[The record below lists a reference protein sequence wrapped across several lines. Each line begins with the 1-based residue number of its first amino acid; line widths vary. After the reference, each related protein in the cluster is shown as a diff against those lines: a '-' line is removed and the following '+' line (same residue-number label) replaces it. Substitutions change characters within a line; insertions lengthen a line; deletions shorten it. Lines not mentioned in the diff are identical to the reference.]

1 MLLIYFLVVFL
12 LAVIAYQLFKLNKSK
27 KLDSEIKEKERIEE
41 KISKIFPYLYK
52 KECEREFFIDREF
65 FNCSYFE
72 DIAKLLKLPLASFRD
87 CDVSYSDKF
96 SLMHKKRDSENDP
109 VKKEKIQKAIDKIGE
124 NEIVLGEILRNEKE
138 VIEIERQYILWKYLE
153 RKYKEFLT
161 AVNQNDY
168 AYFTHVCDSDVGSKF
183 TNYGSQENPDIFPQK
198 ALSKN

>member
-109 VKKEKIQKAIDKIGE
+109 VKKEKIQKTLQIDLKT
-124 NEIVLGEILRNEKE
+124 LHL
-138 VIEIERQYILWKYLE
+138 
-153 RKYKEFLT
+153 F
-161 AVNQNDY
+161 
-168 AYFTHVCDSDVGSKF
+168 
-183 TNYGSQENPDIFPQK
+183 QENATKKKRKDEIK
-198 ALSKN
+198 KKEKRRKEEKRRR